1 MTGATIDAMGQ
12 DDGAVRPAAG
22 PRIPGT
28 ARGST
33 IRAVLFSG
41 FAAIFALWL
50 VSAYDLVQRVTDAD
64 ERAAGLMARFTEGE
78 ELLFTVRAQVFLSSV
93 YARDAVLDTE
103 PGAMG
108 AYRQSLEAMR
118 SEVDGAL
125 RRYTPNV
132 DSEIEAEHWA
142 RLQAELREYWDSL
155 SPLLARGVTGDPADA
170 HAFLRREV
178 IPKREVI
185 VRISDDIRTLNQ
197 DALHEQQAAVAA
209 LHRTLRQRIWW
220 TSGTAVALGLAAAW
234 LAAHHAGR
242 LESRIRQ
249 QHVQEQQAK
258 QELQRLSGELV
269 HAQERER
276 RTIARDLHDEI
287 GQALMT
293 VKLDLGTVERSGQ
306 VSGAP
311 AQALAEARATTE
323 LAIRTVRDLSQ
334 LLHPPMLD
342 DFGLVVTLEAFVRRF
357 GDRTGVQTELA
368 LDGMDR
374 RFSSDVEVCVYRVV
388 QEALTNVARHAEAAS
403 CRVTLQRRA
412 DSLLVTIEDDG
423 NGIEPARVA
432 RSDGAGGVGLVGI
445 RERASRLGGTV
456 RLETGP
462 GRGTRLTIEI
472 PTPAA
477 DRLADIA
484 GEAERASLAQE
495 RV

>member
-1 MTGATIDAMGQ
+1 MGHDDLAT
-12 DDGAVRPAAG
+12 RPVAG
-22 PRIPGT
+22 RRVLAT

-50 VSAYDLVQRVTDAD
+50 VSAYELVQRVTDAD
-64 ERAAGLMARFTEGE
+64 ERAAGLTARFTEGE

-93 YARDAVLDTE
+93 YARDAVLDTT

-108 AYRQSLEAMR
+108 AYRESLEAMR

-155 SPLLARGVTGDPADA
+155 SPLLVSGFTGDPADA

-178 IPKREVI
+178 IPQREVI

-197 DALHEQQAAVAA
+197 DALRQQQAAVAA

-220 TSGTAVALGLAAAW
+220 TSGSAVALGLAAAW

-258 QELQRLSGELV
+258 RELQRLSGELV

-276 RTIARDLHDEI
+276 RVIARDLHDEI

-311 AQALAEARATTE
+311 AQALAEARSTTE

-342 DFGLVVTLEAFVRRF
+342 DFGLVVTLDAFVRRF
-357 GDRTGVQTELA
+357 GDRTGVETALA
-368 LDGMDR
+368 LEGMDR
-374 RFSSDVEVCVYRVV
+374 RFSSDVEVCVYRIV
-388 QEALTNVARHAEAAS
+388 QEALTNVARHAGAKS
-403 CRVTLQRRA
+403 CRVTLERRA
-412 DSLLVTIEDDG
+412 DSLLATVEDDG
-423 NGIEPARVA
+423 SGMDPARVA
-432 RSDGAGGVGLVGI
+432 PTDGTGGVGLVGI
-445 RERASRLGGTV
+445 RERAARLGGTV
-456 RLETGP
+456 RLDTGP

-472 PTPAA
+472 PTPGAG
-477 DRLADIA
+477 DRAETT
-484 GEAERASLAQE
+484 GEAEHAAVVQE
-495 RV
+495 RA

>member
-1 MTGATIDAMGQ
+1 MTGRRGLR
-12 DDGAVRPAAG
+12 AVRA
-22 PRIPGT
+22 
-28 ARGST
+28 ST
-33 IRAVLFSG
+33 IRSVLFFG

-50 VSAYDLVQRVTDAD
+50 VSAYALVQRVTDAD
-64 ERAAGLMARFTEGE
+64 QRAADLTARFTEGE

-93 YARDAVLDTE
+93 YARDAVLDTA
-103 PGAMG
+103 PDAIG
-108 AYRQSLEAMR
+108 AYRESLEAMR

-132 DSEIEAEHWA
+132 DSEVEGEHWG

-155 SPLLARGVTGDPADA
+155 SPLLARGFTGDPADA

-197 DALHEQQAAVAA
+197 DALRQQQAAVAA

-242 LESRIRQ
+242 LEARIRQ

-258 QELQRLSGELV
+258 RELQRLSGELV
-269 HAQERER
+269 NAQERER

-357 GDRTGVQTELA
+357 GDRTGVQTQLA
-368 LDGMDR
+368 LDGIDR
-374 RFSSDVEVCVYRVV
+374 RLPSDVEVCVYRVV
-388 QEALTNVARHAEAAS
+388 QEALTNVARHAEAKS
-403 CRVTLQRRA
+403 CRVSLQRHA
-412 DSLLVTIEDDG
+412 DSLLVAVEDDG
-423 NGIEPARVA
+423 SGIAPARVA
-432 RSDGAGGVGLVGI
+432 RTDGTGGVGLVGI
-445 RERASRLGGTV
+445 RERVSRLGGSV
-456 RLETGP
+456 RLETAV
-462 GRGTRLTIEI
+462 GRGTRLTIAI
-472 PTPAA
+472 PIPSA
-477 DRLADIA
+477 DGLTATT
-484 GEAERASLAQE
+484 GEAERLAVVQE
-495 RV
+495 HG